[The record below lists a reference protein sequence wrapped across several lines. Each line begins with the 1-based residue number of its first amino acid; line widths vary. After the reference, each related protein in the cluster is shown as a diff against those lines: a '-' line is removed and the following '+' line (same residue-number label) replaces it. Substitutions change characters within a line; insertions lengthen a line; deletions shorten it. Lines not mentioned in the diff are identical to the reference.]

1 MYKASHS
8 ACQGAYRRLVRDA
21 SGPRRLLHG
30 IKLGRRRQPPDL
42 HDRLKVHSHERSLRQ
57 QSNPSELQVQPMNA
71 ACQRAHADIMS
82 MTSNLP
88 RATPLLACLVRSQS
102 WPTASERRPLSRKP
116 RLSQGGSTSYS
127 ALCWFTYSIV
137 IVVRGLRCVALY
149 CVQAHPSETN
159 DIPVTETGLRGSGAR
174 GARAPSGFKKQ

>member
-116 RLSQGGSTSYS
+116 RLSQGGSTPYS
-127 ALCWFTYSIV
+127 AHLLVRKHHVFDSNCCQSFALCC
-137 IVVRGLRCVALY
+137 VVLRAS
-149 CVQAHPSETN
+149 ASFRNE
-159 DIPVTETGLRGSGAR
+159 
-174 GARAPSGFKKQ
+174 